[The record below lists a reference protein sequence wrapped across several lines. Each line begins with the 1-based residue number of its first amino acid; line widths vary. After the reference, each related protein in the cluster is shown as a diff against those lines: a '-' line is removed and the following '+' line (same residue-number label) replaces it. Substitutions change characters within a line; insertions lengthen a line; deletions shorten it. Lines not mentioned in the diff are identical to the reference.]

1 MSCPDRA
8 INGGSCRFKTSTRTG
23 AAAMSQ
29 QIARLATMGLR
40 AKGLALDVSTV
51 GLTTK
56 GFLKD

>member
-1 MSCPDRA
+1 
-8 INGGSCRFKTSTRTG
+8 
-23 AAAMSQ
+23 MSQ